1 MFKTLTGYVN
11 ISNRLVTPDSKVLA
25 ELDMYLTSDQYR
37 LLYPSQRYDLKV
49 CWLSIE
55 RNVLRYEHLILKSH
69 T

>member
-37 LLYPSQRYDLKV
+37 LLYPSQRYDLRF
-49 CWLSIE
+49 CSLSNE
-55 RNVLRYEHLILKSH
+55 GHVLKYEHLILKSH